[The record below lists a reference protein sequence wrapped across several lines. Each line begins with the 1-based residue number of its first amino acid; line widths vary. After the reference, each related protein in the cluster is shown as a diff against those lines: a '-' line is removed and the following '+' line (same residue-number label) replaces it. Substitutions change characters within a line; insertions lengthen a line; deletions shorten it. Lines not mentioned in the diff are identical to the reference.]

1 MNRELHLTHLNVL
14 LSKPQPVKCWT
25 HVGLIN
31 VEGRKISKSLGNV
44 WRIRGILR
52 KYISNIIPLY
62 IFSKHYRGA
71 FKISEAEL
79 KKFESI
85 HETIGNTIIKS
96 DSPTTSQCDAES
108 KPMIK
113 FIMHMEDNFDTP
125 RALELMTQ
133 VTKRRKP
140 LADLN

>member
-1 MNRELHLTHLNVL
+1 ML
-14 LSKPQPVKCWT
+14 K
-25 HVGLIN
+25 
-31 VEGRKISKSLGNV
+31 
-44 WRIRGILR
+44 
-52 KYISNIIPLY
+52 KYISNIILLY
-62 IFSKHYRGA
+62 IFSKHYREV

-79 KKFESI
+79 EKFESI

-96 DSPTTSQCDAES
+96 DSPTTPPRCNAES
-108 KPMIK
+108 KPLIK

-125 RALELMTQ
+125 RALKLVTQ

>member
-1 MNRELHLTHLNVL
+1 M
-14 LSKPQPVKCWT
+14 
-25 HVGLIN
+25 
-31 VEGRKISKSLGNV
+31 
-44 WRIRGILR
+44 LR
-52 KYISNIIPLY
+52 KYISNIILLY
-62 IFSKHYRGA
+62 IFSKHYREA

-79 KKFESI
+79 EKFESI
-85 HETIGNTIIKS
+85 YETIGNTIIKS
-96 DSPTTSQCDAES
+96 DSPTTTSQCDAES

-125 RALELMTQ
+125 HALELMTQ